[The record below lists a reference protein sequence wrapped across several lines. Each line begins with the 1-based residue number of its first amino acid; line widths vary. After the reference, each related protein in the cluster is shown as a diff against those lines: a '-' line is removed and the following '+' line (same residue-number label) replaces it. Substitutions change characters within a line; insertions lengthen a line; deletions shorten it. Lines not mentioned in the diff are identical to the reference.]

1 MPEASCSC
9 SPFLDGRGPNLEM
22 GLIQSGIGFDGLGHQ
37 QAIEDGS
44 SDQKTNKEPHRD
56 RLKRLIEKLK
66 VAPIDDVENWV
77 ERSSNAYN
85 RVKHA
90 NRSMLEPL
98 VLANT
103 LRENQLVFRCW
114 VAERLGVPPRILTDR
129 LRENPMSMPY
139 VLQI

>member
-77 ERSSNAYN
+77 ERSSNAY
-85 RVKHA
+85 
-90 NRSMLEPL
+90 
-98 VLANT
+98 T